1 MLSPT
6 RGLKVCG
13 QNLDHMSVVCII
25 YNNDSNNMYVTTCT
39 LFHDMIQGVAPHFQ
53 YKHFATV
60 YVQIVLRIICIQ
72 VNLKGNE
79 IVLRECWMFPIGAN
93 KRDYFAEV
101 E

>member
-25 YNNDSNNMYVTTCT
+25 YNNNSNNMYVTTSA
-39 LFHDMIQGVAPHFQ
+39 LFHDMIRQGVAQHFQ

-60 YVQIVLRIICIQ
+60 YVQIVLRIICI
-72 VNLKGNE
+72 
-79 IVLRECWMFPIGAN
+79 R
-93 KRDYFAEV
+93 R
-101 E
+101 